1 MLGYD
6 ISWAA
11 FNVIEVMSSPKFTH
25 KVGRDV
31 TTVEIY
37 IREFFEFMLIDGP
50 SGWVL

>member
-25 KVGRDV
+25 KVF
-31 TTVEIY
+31 IY
-37 IREFFEFMLIDGP
+37 FDLHRMLFRVMLNGSQMIGMA
-50 SGWVL
+50 GA